1 MKSHRKASCSF
12 HLFSMSKTTE
22 VRQASGHSKTE
33 EHAQTYFLS
42 HFACILWLHLSLTH
56 PLSLSISL
64 SPSFS
69 NSLSGK
75 PNIILPHFIGDNF
88 SKRTWVYVKYNFLTH
103 LNLYF
108 CLTQFY
114 AQTKNKQFS
123 KFIITGGTPENR
135 VTYALVGD
143 KDSYSPN
150 CQTNLFLVYLWSI
163 CIILQ
168 FNLHISLP
176 LGPIWASYSVT
187 KWLKY
192 LFNIWPFRTIKIS
205 PNCRFFA
212 KVDLRFAQYKINAQ
226 TIWQRLWFFCQ
237 NDEISPNLVALP
249 SYASTKEL

>member
-150 CQTNLFLVYLWSI
+150 CQTNLFISISMKYMYYFAIQSTHQLTTWANMSFIQCDQMVKVFVQYLAI
-163 CIILQ
+163 
-168 FNLHISLP
+168 
-176 LGPIWASYSVT
+176 
-187 KWLKY
+187 
-192 LFNIWPFRTIKIS
+192 
-205 PNCRFFA
+205 
-212 KVDLRFAQYKINAQ
+212 
-226 TIWQRLWFFCQ
+226 
-237 NDEISPNLVALP
+237 
-249 SYASTKEL
+249 